1 MDVIVTTGI
10 TAGGTA
16 RQVLNYLNIPNPCLA
31 LGGDAPWLYPEVPPP
46 VDLTMVQLPDP
57 LGYIPIT
64 RRIPVV
70 VSSTGTIATAVNER
84 WSAVSPGD
92 FYTLRAANCRHV
104 LIEAAIT
111 HNQLPVSLSKY
122 QTVGLWLDCAA
133 PVTAA
138 YTAGSPTGYL
148 DLVQHLGELPKTAD
162 VVHIVQMIRE
172 F

>member
-16 RQVLNYLNIPNPCLA
+16 RQIINWLNIPNPCLS

-46 VDLTMVQLPDP
+46 VDLTMLQLPDP

-64 RRIPVV
+64 RRIPVIADAL
-70 VSSTGTIATAVNER
+70 GTIATAANER
-84 WSAVSPGD
+84 WSAVSPVD
-92 FYTLRAANCRHV
+92 FTTLRAANCRHV

-111 HNQLPVSLSKY
+111 HNQLPVTLTQY
-122 QTVGLWLDCAA
+122 QTVGLWLDN
-133 PVTAA
+133 TAA
-138 YTAGSPTGYL
+138 VPNTYTAGNPTGYL
-148 DLVQHLGELPKTAD
+148 DLVQYLGVLPRTPD
-162 VVHIVQMIRE
+162 VVHVVQMIRE